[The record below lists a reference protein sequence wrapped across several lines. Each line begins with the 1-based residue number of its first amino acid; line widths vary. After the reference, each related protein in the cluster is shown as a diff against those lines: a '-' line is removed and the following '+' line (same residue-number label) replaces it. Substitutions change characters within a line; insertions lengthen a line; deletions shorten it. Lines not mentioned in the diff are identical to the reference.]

1 MIESDEIDRL
11 GLRKDKNNEWSDLM
25 RIEKLETQSEM
36 FDCKLPCNWK
46 QFCTL
51 SLHSFYQR
59 RWRFAWSS
67 VALTLSKSRTQKQR
81 YFFVITVL
89 VVLIGNS
96 VFSNEVPGMNTWTNL
111 GRSDRQTQPYL
122 QTQDLQER
130 KVVPSASLWQV
141 LISHNNQVSHT

>member
-1 MIESDEIDRL
+1 MIESDEIGRV

-46 QFCTL
+46 QFRTL

-59 RWRFAWSS
+59 HHTFSWRRFACFT
-67 VALTLSKSRTQKQR
+67 VALILFKSRTPKQR
-81 YFFVITVL
+81 YFLVITVL

-96 VFSNEVPGMNTWTNL
+96 VFSKEVPGMNTWTNL
-111 GRSDRQTQPYL
+111 GRSGRQTQPYL

-130 KVVPSASLWQV
+130 KVVPSVSLCQV
-141 LISHNNQVSHT
+141 LISHKN